1 MSEDKRKNTVK
12 IAIDGPS
19 GAGKSTLARRLA
31 QELGYIYVDTGAIYR
46 TVGLYADLSGIDPSD
61 EETLKSRFPDIHI
74 EIKWD
79 SDGKQSM
86 FLNGENVSDRIR
98 TPKISM
104 YASAVSA
111 LPAVREFLFKMQRE
125 LAEKNSVIM
134 DGRDIGTVILPDAQI
149 KLFMSATPEARAQR
163 RCRELAEKG
172 KNVSY
177 DEVLR
182 DMKIRD
188 GNDSSRST
196 APCVPAK
203 DAIMFDNTELDL
215 EGTVDAALSIIK
227 EKLNEIL

>member
-1 MSEDKRKNTVK
+1 MKKDNKTVK

-19 GAGKSTLARRLA
+19 GAGKSTLARKLA
-31 QELGYIYVDTGAIYR
+31 EKLGYIYVDTGAIYR
-46 TVGLYADLSGIDPSD
+46 TVGLYADKNGIDPHD
-61 EETLKSRFPDIHI
+61 EEALKKHFPDIDI

-79 SDGKQSM
+79 KDGKQSM
-86 FLNGENVSDRIR
+86 YLCGENVSDDIR
-98 TPKISM
+98 TPKMSM

-111 LPAVREFLFKMQRE
+111 LPSVREFLFKMQRE

-149 KLFMSATPEARAQR
+149 KIFMSASPEARAER

-172 KNVSY
+172 KPTPY
-177 DEVLR
+177 EEVLR

-188 GNDSSRST
+188 ENDASRSA

-203 DAIMFDNTELDL
+203 DAILFDNTSLDL
-215 EGTVDAALSIIK
+215 DGTVDAALKLIK
-227 EKLNEIL
+227 EKLDEIL